1 MEVWS
6 VKREMEL
13 SKLSKRVQHW
23 ALIKDNINTKRT
35 NSRIFLKTKT
45 QNLEIAY
52 HPKIKES

>member
-1 MEVWS
+1 
-6 VKREMEL
+6 MEL